1 LGSCAGFGGHD
12 DGVGTGWG
20 AVGIRG
26 GVGVGVVELP
36 PPQAQSAR
44 ASSGAKRQRSLGDGW
59 KEAAFTR
66 TRHPRMA
73 SAQSHGVGPVG
84 NNQTWERAVVG
95 TLTLKEE
102 AVVALRVTVA
112 GTEQV
117 APVGAPE
124 Q

>member
-1 LGSCAGFGGHD
+1 M
-12 DGVGTGWG
+12 
-20 AVGIRG
+20 
-26 GVGVGVVELP
+26 GVGVGVGVGEPP

-44 ASSGAKRQRSLGDGW
+44 ASSGAKRQRSLGDGCA
-59 KEAAFTR
+59 EAAFMR

-73 SAQSHGVGPVG
+73 RPQSHGVGPLG
-84 NNQTWERAVVG
+84 KNQTWERAVVG

-102 AVVALRVTVA
+102 ADVALSVTVA

-124 Q
+124 QVSEAVPAMPAPPMARA